1 MFGSLLPSGLALLS
15 VGEFF
20 SDMMLVLKIFVLLA
34 IISFVLMH
42 LGKGPL
48 SIVLILGIS
57 WFVLFDY
64 FWFFGGVYML
74 LMLLT
79 FGVAGILVDF
89 FFVFPGFAGGG
100 GQTPES
106 KVGSVGGLLAR
117 QQQFGPHAPPGGAG
131 GRARMPP
138 PM

>member
-1 MFGSLLPSGLALLS
+1 MFGRLLPSGLALLS

-64 FWFFGGVYML
+64 FWFFGGIYTLM
-74 LMLLT
+74 MLLT

-89 FFVFPGFAGGG
+89 FFVFPGFAAGG
-100 GQTPES
+100 GQTPEA
-106 KVGSVGGLLAR
+106 KVGSVGGLLDRA
-117 QQQFGPHAPPGGAG
+117 QHFGGGHPGGTG